1 MLASTPVRV
10 AIVVAALA
18 GLMVGYHWWNSPERH
33 INRMLS
39 EVASALSHDG
49 VEADVS
55 ALAAVAV
62 LQNHLRPDVTIDL
75 GRVSQ
80 LRGRQDAIAMA
91 ARVRATTPMMR
102 VQFFDPEIRLSANA
116 AGTMRVT
123 IQVTTRD
130 AGGDEVAAARV
141 VSIELMRADGRWQ
154 IARARVLP
162 EDTPL

>member
-18 GLMVGYHWWNSPERH
+18 GLMVGHRWWNSPERH
-33 INRMLS
+33 INRLLS

-49 VEADVS
+49 VEADLR
-55 ALAAVAV
+55 ALAAVAS
-62 LQNHLRPDVTIDL
+62 LQNHLRPDVSIDL
-75 GRVSQ
+75 GRGPV

-91 ARVRATTPMMR
+91 ARVRATRPMMR
-102 VQFFDPEIRLSANA
+102 VQFFEPEIRLSGES
-116 AGTMRVT
+116 AGTTRVT
-123 IQVTTRD
+123 VQVTTRD
-130 AGGDEVAAARV
+130 AGGEEVAAAHV
-141 VSIELMRADGRWQ
+141 VSIELVRAEGRWQ

>member
-18 GLMVGYHWWNSPERH
+18 GLMVGYQWWNSPERR

-49 VEADVS
+49 VEADLR
-55 ALAAVAV
+55 ALAAVAS
-62 LQNHLRPDVTIDL
+62 LHNHLRPDVTIDL
-75 GRVSQ
+75 GRGSQ

-91 ARVRATTPMMR
+91 ARVRTTTPMMR
-102 VQFFDPEIRLSANA
+102 VQFFDPEIRLSADA
-116 AGTMRVT
+116 AGTTRVT
-123 IQVTTRD
+123 VQVTTRG
-130 AGGDEVAAARV
+130 AGDDEVAAAHV
-141 VSIELMRADGRWQ
+141 VLIDLVRADGRWQ
-154 IARARVLP
+154 IASARVLP